1 MLNKISRPWLVGGWT
16 AIVAV
21 AVAVSVAMG
30 ANISTTALLLA
41 LGLTPLIVAV
51 FVKGGPPSQ
60 SVSQILYSVENKASR
75 R

>member
-1 MLNKISRPWLVGGWT
+1 MLKTISRSWLIGGWT
-16 AIVAV
+16 AIVALV
-21 AVAVSVAMG
+21 VAVSVAMG
-30 ANISTTALLLA
+30 ANMSTTALLLA
-41 LGLTPLIVAV
+41 IGVTPLIVAA